1 MVMPNKNEKRE
12 SQGWPKLYLL
22 GEAFGRWGEE
32 GEAETAG
39 EKQRTMQGV
48 ESFKP
53 RQSFLRLRP
62 SQKSSEALNN
72 AKPKQCFT

>member
-12 SQGWPKLYLL
+12 SQEWPKLYLL

-32 GEAETAG
+32 EQAETAG